1 MHSMLHRHGSIHS
14 PRGFTMIELL
24 VGMVIAM
31 LATLIIMQ
39 VYEVFEGQ
47 KRTTTGGADAQT
59 NGSIALNNIQRD
71 AAVAGYGLPLFL
83 KNNADCTEV
92 NRANCPALEIQP
104 LPCPFGAHCS
114 PLLCDPVPT
123 IDHDSSGA
131 TPQIGIVPVLL
142 QDGGNGAGASDT
154 IFITSGDTPTGGMA
168 TISGSVV
175 GNTAFMGPDPVL
187 RPAEANNL
195 ACAAGDIALLINGST
210 CELRKVASVAG
221 TTSITFDTSP
231 IVNTALFPGDPGI
244 SVACLGRWNEFSY
257 SVANNMLVRSGAANV
272 AGIVSIQ
279 AQYGI
284 SAAAGNNAIAQWV
297 DPTGIWALTKAG
309 DTILTPVLADRNRI
323 KAIRVAVVARSGL
336 WEKDD
341 VSAACSS
348 TTGANPTGVCAW
360 EGSPLS
366 PAPAIDLSNDPD
378 WQHYRYRVF
387 ETIIPLRNVIWSYDA
402 LT

>member
-1 MHSMLHRHGSIHS
+1 MRGIVRRGGKSLL
-14 PRGFTMIELL
+14 GFTMIELL

-71 AAVAGYGLPLFL
+71 VAVAGYGLPLFL
-83 KNNADCTEV
+83 KNNADCTEA
-92 NRANCPALEIQP
+92 NRALCPALPIQP
-104 LPCPFGAHCS
+104 LPCTFGAHCS

-123 IDHDSSGA
+123 IDHDSNGA
-131 TPQIGIVPVLL
+131 TPQIGIFPVLL

-154 IFITSGDTPTGGMA
+154 ILVTYGDTPMGGMA

-195 ACAAGDIALLINGST
+195 ACAVGDTALLINGSN
-210 CELRKVASVAG
+210 CELRRVTGLTG
-221 TTSITFDTSP
+221 TTSITFDSSP
-231 IVNTALFPGDPGI
+231 TIVNTALFPGNPGI

-257 SVANNMLVRSGAANV
+257 SVANNTLARSGAANV

-279 AQYGI
+279 AQYGV
-284 SAAAGNNAIAQWV
+284 SATAGNNAINQWV
-297 DPTGIWALTKAG
+297 DPTGVWALTKAG
-309 DTILTPVLADRNRI
+309 DSILTPALTDRTRI

-336 WEKDD
+336 WEKDI
-341 VSAACSS
+341 VSSACSS
-348 TTGANPTGVCAW
+348 TTGPNPTGVCAW
-360 EGSPLS
+360 EGSALS
-366 PAPAIDLSNDPD
+366 PAPGIDLSNDPD

-402 LT
+402 L